1 MRNDLKFGLIGGGIS
16 IAWTLLMW
24 VLGLHQGDLSLGMSL
39 SYIALL
45 FPIIIVVF
53 AIRETRNKELGGY
66 ISYGK
71 GFGVGTI
78 AGIVSTVV
86 STLFSYIYMTVLN
99 PAYQDAVKVLQ
110 VTKTKEA
117 MLKRNMTEDQI
128 NKALEQM
135 NNSSLVIWQY
145 VGAIISGILI
155 YMLISLI
162 VAAILQKKKIEEIK
176 QV

>member
-24 VLGLHQGDLSLGMSL
+24 VLGLHQGDLSLSINL
-39 SYIALL
+39 SYIALV
-45 FPIIIVVF
+45 FPIVIVVF
-53 AIRETRNKELGGY
+53 AIRETRNKELEGF

-71 GFGVGTI
+71 AFGVGTI

-86 STLFSYIYMTVLN
+86 STLFSYIYMTILN
-99 PAYQDAVKVLQ
+99 PGYQEAVKIMQ
-110 VTKTKEA
+110 IDKATISMQAK
-117 MLKRNMTEDQI
+117 NMTDDQI
-128 NKALEQM
+128 NQALQQM
-135 NNSSLVIWQY
+135 NNSPLVIIQY
-145 VGAIISGILI
+145 VGAIVGGILL
-155 YMLISLI
+155 YMLISLV

>member
-16 IAWTLLMW
+16 ILWTLLMW
-24 VLGLHQGDLSLGMSL
+24 VLGLHQGDLSLGINL
-39 SYIALL
+39 GYIALA
-45 FPIIIVVF
+45 FPIVIVVL
-53 AIRETRNKELGGY
+53 AIRETRNKELAGF

-71 GFGVGTI
+71 AFGVGTI
-78 AGIVSTVV
+78 TGIVSTVV
-86 STLFSYIYMTVLN
+86 STLFSYIYMTLLN
-99 PAYQDAVKVLQ
+99 PAYQLAMKDYQ
-110 VTKTKEA
+110 VTKSIEA
-117 MLKRNMTEDQI
+117 MQKRNMTEGQI
-128 NKALEQM
+128 NQALEQM
-135 NNSSLVIWQY
+135 NNASLVIWQY

>member
-24 VLGLHQGDLSLGMSL
+24 VLGLHQGNLSLGMNL
-39 SYIALL
+39 SYIALA

-53 AIRETRNKELGGY
+53 AIRETRNKELEGF

-71 GFGVGTI
+71 AWWVGSL
-78 AGIVSTVV
+78 AGILSTVV
-86 STLFSYIYMTVLN
+86 STLFSYIYMTILN
-99 PAYQDAVKVLQ
+99 PAYQIAMKEFQVSKAVEYWQKQ
-110 VTKTKEA
+110 
-117 MLKRNMTEDQI
+117 NMGQDQI
-128 NKALEQM
+128 NQNLEKMANVPFYAEYIQAFVL
-135 NNSSLVIWQY
+135 SVLF
-145 VGAIISGILI
+145 

>member
-24 VLGLHQGDLSLGMSL
+24 ALGLHQGDLTLGINL
-39 SYIALL
+39 SYIALV
-45 FPIIIVVF
+45 FPIIIVVL
-53 AIRETRNKELGGY
+53 AIRETRNKELGGF

-86 STLFSYIYMTVLN
+86 STLFSYIYMTILN
-99 PAYQDAVKVLQ
+99 PAYQIAMKDYQ
-110 VTKTKEA
+110 ITKA
-117 MLKRNMTEDQI
+117 MESFQKRNMTEDQI
-128 NKALEQM
+128 NQALQQM
-135 NNSSLVIWQY
+135 DNTSMVVWQY

-162 VAAILQKKKIEEIK
+162 VAAIFQKKKIEEIK